1 MVDFLLVLIEL
12 CSQLSRLRQ
21 YERILVEIIVF
32 EMGMGHVECKFQGM
46 GGGMLTNGCWHQKT
60 SPWAIMWHC
69 LPDSAFSRF
78 GTIPA
83 NGHMTANTRGS
94 IVLHG

>member
-1 MVDFLLVLIEL
+1 MSGYWSKSL
-12 CSQLSRLRQ
+12 CSKWGWVTLSANFR
-21 YERILVEIIVF
+21 EW
-32 EMGMGHVECKFQGM
+32 
-46 GGGMLTNGCWHQKT
+46 GGMLTNGCWHQKT